1 MKNTWRT
8 YQNYIIIAI
17 ISLIAV
23 FFLPMLGSGIG
34 IALSVPTTVVGW
46 IVFILTKLCI
56 VVINILTLD
65 QFIKQAKV
73 NIKDNEKFL
82 EADAYFNIH
91 QIDGEEEILTPR
103 AYIGGIYRHR
113 MTKIGIG
120 SILGVFGFTQAMLTF
135 DWVSM
140 LTYLFTVV
148 SGLLYGWMTMND
160 VEDYWTDKYYKLM
173 EKDRN
178 EKAKKDMAMA
188 TEKSSESPNDNIH
201 TDRGSNILE
210 PADCNG
216 STSNT
221 DQPMVV
227 EYIYS
232 NIYCMGIDSPSD
244 TDTITNNNDS

>member
-34 IALSVPTTVVGW
+34 ISLSVPTTVVGW

-73 NIKDNEKFL
+73 NIKDDARFK

-91 QIDGEEEILTPR
+91 QIEGEEEILAPR
-103 AYIGGIYRHR
+103 AYIGNIYKHR

-135 DWVSM
+135 DWISM

-178 EKAKKDMAMA
+178 EKAKASMAVDK
-188 TEKSSESPNDNIH
+188 EESSNTPNDNIH
-201 TDRGSNILE
+201 TDRGSDILE
-210 PADCNG
+210 PAYYNSPICADNK
-216 STSNT
+216 
-221 DQPMVV
+221 PMVV

-232 NIYCMGIDSPSD
+232 NIYSMGIDTPSD
-244 TDTITNNNDS
+244 TNTNINNNNS